1 MPKVDRPL
9 KHTQLLSLI
18 RSGCN
23 ELDNGSMWALVPGD
37 PVQTKLKLPTEWEYP
52 PSDRALHRQLEYDW
66 NILSISAVSGAE
78 RPSVNR
84 NSAIC

>member
-37 PVQTKLKLPTEWEYP
+37 PVQTKAKAA
-52 PSDRALHRQLEYDW
+52 DRMGIFPIGSSLASAARIRLEHFVD
-66 NILSISAVSGAE
+66 IG
-78 RPSVNR
+78 R
-84 NSAIC
+84 